1 MFSSVTCWNEKK
13 KHILDVKN
21 ASLESLT
28 ACWVLG
34 IFMVVGQCSSFL
46 GKNIILAL
54 FAMDTLLD
62 LISQ

>member
-1 MFSSVTCWNEKK
+1 MKK
-13 KHILDVKN
+13 KQILDVEN

-34 IFMVVGQCSSFL
+34 IFMVVRQCSSFL

-54 FAMDTLLD
+54 
-62 LISQ
+62 